1 MKSTFKLRFSDLVF
15 IAVLMIS
22 LASGQKMLS
31 LDSDLGRHLTLGSYM
46 LDERI
51 IPTRDLFSHTR
62 TGLSR
67 PPYEWLSQILFTL
80 AYRLMGLDGV
90 ILLTSFIIATTFI
103 LVYKFADRR
112 NKSPL
117 NSLIFVLIAVGASS
131 IHWLPR
137 PHIFTFLLLAIWIE
151 QLDKLANGVRVAI
164 YKFPIIMLL
173 WANLH
178 GGFIFGILVW
188 IAYFAGWLWETW
200 QGKSNRNLG
209 KNLLVVGVSSLFAT
223 IITPDL
229 WHNWDAVLNNRSA
242 FILNRTVETMRPNL
256 IDPSVLPYTL
266 LLFLTILLFTL
277 NWRSIKASHLF
288 LLLGLGAMSLLM
300 ARNIPLYPIAC
311 VPILAEL
318 TQTYFSKF
326 KAWTETNERFSGFG
340 STPTQVLWSGL
351 VTLFVVAF
359 FIYIHFSKGH
369 HVYQFDPTVFPVEVV
384 NFLEKNP
391 PEGNMFNEFNWGG
404 YLLFR
409 LWPRYNVFLDSQSD
423 FYGEGLIREYDQ
435 IMSADDDWQ
444 SLLENYQVDWVII
457 PLNSPLATAI
467 TNNTNWKIVY
477 NDNTALIG
485 IRR

>member
-51 IPTRDLFSHTR
+51 IPTRDLLSHTR

-67 PPYEWLSQILFTL
+67 PPYEWLSQLLFTL

-103 LVYKFADRR
+103 LVYKFADHRSG
-112 NKSPL
+112 SPL
-117 NSLIFVLIAVGASS
+117 SALIFVLIAVGASS

-137 PHIFTFLLLAIWIE
+137 PHILTFLLLAIWIE
-151 QLDKLANGVRVAI
+151 QLDKLAKGGQVAI
-164 YKFPIIMLL
+164 YRFPLIMLL

-178 GGFIFGILVW
+178 GGFIFGILAWV
-188 IAYFAGWLWETW
+188 AYFGGWLWETW
-200 QGKSNRNLG
+200 YGNSNINLG
-209 KNLLVVGVSSLFAT
+209 KNLLIVGVSSLVAT

-229 WHNWDAVLNNRSA
+229 WHNWDAVLNNRST

-256 IDPSVLPYTL
+256 IDSSVLPYTL
-266 LLFLTILLFTL
+266 VLFLTILLFTL
-277 NWRSIKASHLF
+277 NWRNIKTNHLF
-288 LLLGLGAMSLLM
+288 LLTGFGVMSLLM
-300 ARNIPLYPIAC
+300 ARNIPLFTIAC
-311 VPILAEL
+311 IPILAGL
-318 TQTYFSKF
+318 TQNYFSKF
-326 KAWTETNERFSGFG
+326 KAWKEINERYAGFS
-340 STPTQVLWSGL
+340 STSRQYIWPAVFMVLA
-351 VTLFVVAF
+351 VTSFA
-359 FIYIHFSKGH
+359 YIHFSKGQ
-369 HVYQFDPTVFPVEVV
+369 HVYQFDPTVFPVDAV
-384 NFLEKNP
+384 NFLEENP

-404 YLLFR
+404 YLLYR

-423 FYGEGLIREYDQ
+423 FYGESLMREYDQ
-435 IMSADDDWQ
+435 SMNAGSDWQ
-444 SLLENYQVDWVII
+444 DLLQKRQVDWMII
-457 PLNSPLATAI
+457 PVNSPLATAI

-485 IRR
+485 IRK